1 MIPEKE
7 LEMLIKYSIRNE
19 DFDLE
24 LKKDAPKKV
33 VEIAKEYHW
42 KPFDIVDGVKYQG

>member
-7 LEMLIKYSIRNE
+7 LEILIKYSIRNK

-24 LKKDAPKKV
+24 LRKDAPRDV
-33 VEIAKEYHW
+33 VELAKRFYW
-42 KPFDIVDGVKYQG
+42 KPFDVVNGVKVEG